1 MAEAA
6 PKKPAQASESVRMAI
21 LCAVGTMLA
30 NGIFFVLSYAYYK
43 AHATNAAV
51 GAGIGDVYVM
61 DVKAMANAREAFLV
75 LTLIGGALAYVATR
89 VPREFGHGLALLL
102 GLANLAAAYGAF
114 DKSLPM
120 VMPVTL
126 LVAGLVMP
134 VLVYLSWQK
143 SRSAWAF
150 LIALVAVFGGI
161 GFFGAPKVR
170 QLVGIGLWTAM
181 IMPMLTIETVIAL
194 AVIRRDYA
202 R

>member
-1 MAEAA
+1 MADAL
-6 PKKPAQASESVRMAI
+6 PKARVKASESVRMAI
-21 LCAVGTMLA
+21 LCALGTVFA
-30 NGIFFVLSYAYYK
+30 NGIFFILSYAYYK
-43 AHATNAAV
+43 AHATNL
-51 GAGIGDVYVM
+51 GEGTGLTYFQIDTH
-61 DVKAMANAREAFLV
+61 AMWSTREAFLV

-102 GLANLAAAYGAF
+102 GLTNLAAAYGAF